1 MLPDITPV
9 QKVKILGA
17 VNEYERYLP
26 TAYDDTLSLLEKINK
41 IINHLN
47 QLSLVTGDLVDN
59 WNKLYEWIINEGLK
73 QTVKDQLE
81 NWLKDGTLSKI
92 IEEIL
97 FTNRVFV
104 LDIHLSSSYT
114 DKTEVT
120 PFNFKFKSLKNAVLY
135 IKNMTKIPFVVNII
149 SDDEEYVWD
158 EQIIFENEDYSFI
171 NIKGN
176 FKINVVGFKECYA
189 IPSSPNNYEFIPALY
204 GKMSKLPTLTGK
216 FRQILVTDNDPV
228 YDPDKCQM
236 CQVKGDIFG
245 FVLLDNSSIT
255 FKTNM
260 CSIENFNDFGIVGAN
275 GSQITAHG
283 INITQ
288 IGNIKDLT
296 PENADTLGK
305 GNGVLL
311 IESGFAGNKSNI
323 TYCGLA
329 GINCSQSSSADVDGS
344 NISECGHHNI
354 LTTSCSTLSF
364 KGGTANNCMD
374 DSLVA
379 YADSH
384 IDARDSVVLGKSN
397 SKNYGIIATR
407 TSTINF
413 AKGTTTGC
421 EYGVMANR
429 GSVIDCTGCII
440 ETRSSSTTTKADA
453 VRSANGST
461 LIITDANVTHKGY
474 GDVATAEN
482 GATLVCNNTTLNGG
496 STAKTGVMAYAGT
509 VKGVNCRV
517 TGGTA
522 STLLATKGGSL
533 TMVDSSITGIN
544 VNGVECVHA
553 YGGDINVNDS
563 TIQNAWRPFVAT
575 QGGRISAYGTTISG
589 FSDKVA
595 LSYGGDIILK
605 NAVVNMSSTG
615 GTAQATQGGTM
626 NVTGTKFYGSSRMLL
641 EVFFGGMISA
651 TQSLLND
658 AKMSQ
663 VNLSK
668 PPNVFA
674 ENGDGVILYNK
685 LSV

>member
-41 IINHLN
+41 IIHHLN

-73 QTVKDQLE
+73 QAVKDQLE
-81 NWLKDGTLSKI
+81 KWLKDGTLSKI

-135 IKNMTKIPFVVNII
+135 IKNMTKLPFVVNII

-189 IPSSPNNYEFIPALY
+189 IPSSPDNYEFIPALY
-204 GKMSKLPTLTGK
+204 GKMSKLPTLTGR
-216 FRQILVTDNDPV
+216 FRQILVTDNDPI

-283 INITQ
+283 INIAQ

-311 IESGFAGNKSNI
+311 IQSGIAANNCNI
-323 TYCGLA
+323 MYCGLA
-329 GINCSQSSSADVDGS
+329 GINCSQSSNADMDGS

-354 LTTSCSTLSF
+354 LTTSSSTLSF
-364 KGGTANNCMD
+364 KNGTANNCMD
-374 DSLVA
+374 DSIVA

-384 IDARDSVVLGKSN
+384 IDAREAVVLGKSN
-397 SKNYGIIATR
+397 SKNYGVIATR
-407 TSTINF
+407 NGTINF
-413 AKGTTTGC
+413 AKGTTSGC
-421 EYGVMANR
+421 EYAVMSNR
-429 GSVIDCTGCII
+429 GSMVDCTGASIS
-440 ETRSSSTTTKADA
+440 TRSSSQSVEADA
-453 VRSANGST
+453 VRSANGSV
-461 LIITDANVTHKGY
+461 LLLTDANVTHNGY

-482 GATLVCNNTTLNGG
+482 GGTLVCNNTNLNGG
-496 STAKTGVMAYAGT
+496 RTAKTGVMAYSGT

-517 TGGTA
+517 TGGTS

-533 TMVDSSITGIN
+533 TMVDSTITGIDS
-544 VNGVECVHA
+544 NGVECVHA
-553 YGGDINVNDS
+553 YGGDINVNNS
-563 TIQNAWRPFVAT
+563 TIQTAWRPFVAT
-575 QGGRISAYGTTISG
+575 QGGRISAYGVNVSG
-589 FSDKVA
+589 FSDMCA
-595 LSYGGDIILK
+595 LSYGGEVILK
-605 NAVVNMSSTG
+605 NANVYLNSTG
-615 GTAQATQGGTM
+615 GKVQATQGGTM
-626 NVTGTKFYGSSRMLL
+626 NVTGTKFYGAPRVLI
-641 EVFFGGMISA
+641 EVFFGGIVSA
-651 TQSLLND
+651 TQALLND

-663 VNLSK
+663 NELSK